1 MSLPL
6 RAMNKVRSSSK
17 PIAVWLLVGVF
28 MIIVQIVL
36 GGITRLTDSGLSI
49 TEWKPILGTIP
60 PTNETEWNEA
70 FNQYKQLAQYKN
82 LHSYFTLE
90 DFKSIFFWEWLH
102 RLWGRV
108 LGIVFI
114 IPFFLFLL
122 QKRFKKDMVKP
133 MIILFLLGGLQG
145 LIGWIMVK
153 SGLNDE
159 DLYVS
164 HIRLA
169 IHFIAALG
177 LLVYTFWFALKL
189 LVGPQQKIYNRS
201 QRNFLMF
208 IIILFVIQ
216 LVYGA
221 FMAGLKAATYA
232 PTWPTINGD
241 YLPSHMTSY
250 ARQPYSF
257 FSAIINNPI
266 TLHFI
271 HRNLAYLIFILVA
284 VWTIKVA
291 IEKKRMFNFV
301 KWLPLLFVIVQVVL
315 GIFAVI
321 TSPKKI
327 PQHWG
332 VFEWNAQLHQV
343 VAIFLLL
350 SLTMAYYLLNAKES
364 AKSAAGFDKHII

>member
-1 MSLPL
+1 
-6 RAMNKVRSSSK
+6 MNKPQRSSK
-17 PIAVWLLVGVF
+17 PIAAWLLVGVF
-28 MIIVQIVL
+28 MIIVQIIL

-49 TEWKPILGTIP
+49 TEWKPILGTVP
-60 PTNETEWNEA
+60 PTNEKEWNEA

-82 LHSYFTLE
+82 LHSYFTLK

-114 IPFFLFLL
+114 IPFIIFLI
-122 QKRFKKDMVKP
+122 QKRFRKDMVKP

-159 DLYVS
+159 DIYVS

-169 IHFIAALG
+169 IHFLAALG

-189 LVGPQQKIYNRS
+189 LVLPHQKTYNPPQRK
-201 QRNFLMF
+201 FLMG

-216 LVYGA
+216 LIYGA
-221 FMAGLKAATYA
+221 FMAGLKAATHA

-241 YLPSHMTSY
+241 YLPPNMTSY
-250 ARQPYSF
+250 AGQSYSF
-257 FSAIINNPI
+257 FTAIINNPI
-266 TLHFI
+266 TVHFI
-271 HRNLAYLIFILVA
+271 HRNLAYLIFILV
-284 VWTIKVA
+284 VIWTIKVT
-291 IEKKRMFNFV
+291 IEKKIALFNLI
-301 KWLPLLFVIVQVVL
+301 KWFPLLFVIVQTVL
-315 GIFAVI
+315 GIFAVL

-332 VFEWNAQLHQV
+332 VFEWNAQLHQA

-364 AKSAAGFDKHII
+364 AKSTAGFDKHII